1 MSKTIISE
9 GKTTAEAVENGLKE
23 LGVSKNKVDIK
34 VIEEKKK
41 SFFSILDPHVVKVE
55 LTLKDEEEPETR
67 EHKEKPALKVSEQEI
82 EDAQKQVED
91 FLKEFLIK
99 VSKNIQYKIKN
110 TSEAIEVELTGED
123 ASKLIGYRGETLN
136 SVQTILSAVA
146 SKKKENPIKVLV
158 DIENYRA
165 KRKQTLEELA
175 EKIERTVSKT
185 GKKVTLEPMT
195 PYERKIIHTKLQES
209 ESVKTYSIGENNNRR
224 IVISKK

>member
-67 EHKEKPALKVSEQEI
+67 EHKEKKAIKVSEQEI
-82 EDAQKQVED
+82 ENAQKQVEE
-91 FLKEFLIK
+91 FLKEFLTK

-209 ESVKTYSIGENNNRR
+209 KSVKTYSIGENNNRR